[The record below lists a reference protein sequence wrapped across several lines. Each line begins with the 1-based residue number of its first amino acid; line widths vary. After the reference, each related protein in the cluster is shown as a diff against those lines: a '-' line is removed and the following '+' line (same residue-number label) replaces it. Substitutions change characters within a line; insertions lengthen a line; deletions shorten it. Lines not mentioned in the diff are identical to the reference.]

1 VPAEGTKGVTIDA
14 AATGEPERSCI
25 ITSQPFLSFLPF
37 SFSRPTVEVPTHPL
51 PAAAAEDDE
60 EEEALCPP
68 TLQSS
73 HKETTTTT
81 ASERDHTS
89 KLH

>member
-1 VPAEGTKGVTIDA
+1 MPAEGTKGVTIDA

-51 PAAAAEDDE
+51 PAGAAEDE